1 MTQNLNSIKPI
12 SIFEEH
18 ILRAMSTGVGM
29 ANSMA
34 IDIAIKTLH
43 AEENQMSDTLGVP
56 SYYDVAR
63 YGLLWHDLASDAV
76 GDA

>member
-1 MTQNLNSIKPI
+1 MQL
-12 SIFEEH
+12 
-18 ILRAMSTGVGM
+18 GVGM